1 MKQTGMG
8 LVLGLGLL
16 AGCSP
21 IIVGPSQMSLQQ
33 IAVSPPM
40 PLVAQKSPRPL
51 YIVLDPARVPDVM
64 PVLVNGVNQGG
75 QMGNMHL
82 FVVRDIQRAFAS
94 YFDHVSVVAPGQ
106 APTSGDALIVDVR
119 LDRLATVS
127 QVIQHR
133 SWVEVMGRPSLNW
146 AVGLRAANASE
157 FIWSFAGSSQGDL
170 TNNPQ
175 VMYQSLFEHAVMDM
189 LKDYAQQHVQER
201 LQAGQ
206 P

>member
-146 AVGLRAANASE
+146 AVGLRAANANE